1 MQSSHC
7 ETIKAP
13 EPDNICAELLK
24 YSLEVIHSRI
34 TEIFNSIARSGEYPE
49 ELKEGIL
56 VPLPKPGNTTR
67 TTSKLKTHHP
77 ALSHKENFSHMY
89 DKENE
94 PEAIQQDPNNTSCIQ
109 SR

>member
-13 EPDNICAELLK
+13 EPDKICAELLK

-34 TEIFNSIARSGEYPE
+34 AEIFNSIARSGEYPE

-56 VPLPKPGNTTR
+56 VPLPKPGKPQGPPANLR
-67 TTSKLKTHHP
+67 LIILLSVISKIC
-77 ALSHKENFSHMY
+77 HMY